1 MSGYSGTLECSN
13 RHTAHQTWLCESVGV
28 LRARSLSLSL
38 HLTLIRTRPPYGLLQ
53 LRAYFLPGPLLLKKK
68 RKKESNINKTNKSQL
83 TYTDAFI
90 ITSPS
95 PPRVRGRREGW
106 DFVGA
111 QAVRSWCERC
121 IKCPTVMLPYK
132 TARYILAQRGTH
144 QFNPRLCPPDSH

>member
-1 MSGYSGTLECSN
+1 MVV
-13 RHTAHQTWLCESVGV
+13 WVGRR
-28 LRARSLSLSL
+28 LARSLPPSLSLSL

-53 LRAYFLPGPLLLKKK
+53 LRAYFLPGSLLFLKKK
-68 RKKESNINKTNKSQL
+68 SNINKTNKSQL
-83 TYTDAFI
+83 TYTDALI

-95 PPRVRGRREGW
+95 PPRFLVGEWEGGGRVGTFKEAEGE
-106 DFVGA
+106 FVGA